1 MLSASKFFNLKI
13 LVGVLF
19 GIMALVAF
27 NLGQPGIQ
35 TDNAIAFNKWYD
47 DASSRLLPN
56 AELTEAD
63 LALRIQVTAKDPSLG
78 EAPSVWN
85 FPNSSLRDQD
95 ESEDTGRVLQLIRES
110 NIFGVAPLKDS
121 LNSKSAISISIKDGD
136 QSFDTTVPYNI
147 TESNIQLK
155 NLLKLLEVF
164 SAKTPAADLE
174 PARL

>member
-1 MLSASKFFNLKI
+1 MLSGFRFLNLKF
-13 LVGVLF
+13 LVTIIF

-35 TDNAIAFNKWYD
+35 TDNAIAFNSWYD
-47 DASSRLLPN
+47 EASSRFLPN
-56 AELTEAD
+56 SELSDAD

-78 EAPSVWN
+78 ETPSVWS
-85 FPNSSLRDQD
+85 FPNNSLREPD
-95 ESEDTGRVLQLIRES
+95 EREDTGRVLQLIRES
-110 NIFGVAPLKDS
+110 NIFGFAPLKDP
-121 LNSKSAISISIKDGD
+121 LNAKSALSISIKDGD